1 MGRGNF
7 ITGPSG
13 GMEPDPQKYTGNN
26 PWQEK
31 YIRTFSDSFPKPS
44 GRTERTLSVERL
56 RIATTSKTIKFRRVR
71 EMLKLALILS
81 RGREINQG
89 PRIRALGPHNSRSFS
104 GLAPARDRE
113 GCSMVR

>member
-1 MGRGNF
+1 
-7 ITGPSG
+7 
-13 GMEPDPQKYTGNN
+13 MEPDPQKYNGNN

-56 RIATTSKTIKFRRVR
+56 RIATTCKTIKFRRVR
-71 EMLKLALILS
+71 EMLKLASVLS
-81 RGREINQG
+81 RGREINQAPG
-89 PRIRALGPHNSRSFS
+89 IRALGPHNARSCS

-113 GCSMVR
+113 ECSMGR